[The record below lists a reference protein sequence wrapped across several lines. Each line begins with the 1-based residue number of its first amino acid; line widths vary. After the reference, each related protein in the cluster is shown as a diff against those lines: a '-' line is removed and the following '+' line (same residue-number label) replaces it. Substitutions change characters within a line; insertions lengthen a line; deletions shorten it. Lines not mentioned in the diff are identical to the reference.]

1 MSAESEC
8 KVASHSQHAHLHV
21 LRAMW
26 NSLDAAGRAEHVAQ
40 PGHTYALLS
49 SFVARGCTEGSVCQF
64 FACLRHIG
72 AAAEAGGEPRQFAFG
87 PSTCAEVAALLDGL
101 IAAAAIAAMP
111 NTVDEQSLH
120 TISRILQLASADFAA
135 QGWSHDRTHNFAF
148 RTRQSDTT
156 QVGAWNV

>member
-1 MSAESEC
+1 MSAAPEC
-8 KVASHSQHAHLHV
+8 NAPPHTQHAHLHG
-21 LRAMW
+21 LRAKW
-26 NSLDAAGRAEHVAQ
+26 NSLDAAGRAAHVAQ

-72 AAAEAGGEPRQFAFG
+72 SVPEAGGEPRQFAFG
-87 PSTCAEVAALLDGL
+87 PAACAEVAALLDGL

-111 NTVDEQSLH
+111 NTVDEHSLR
-120 TISRILQLASADFAA
+120 TISRILQLAFEDFAA

-148 RTRQSDTT
+148 RTRQ
-156 QVGAWNV
+156 